1 MARIAGTNIPD
12 NKKIEYSLPYV
23 YGVGHS
29 LAVKVLKDLNIDP
42 DIRVKDLSDK
52 QLKTISDHI
61 EKEFIVEG
69 NLKRQIKKNIR
80 RLIHTNSYIGNRH
93 AKRLPAHG
101 QRTKTNS
108 RTVRGHRKTT
118 GVSRSR
124 SSAPKK

>member
-12 NKKIEYSLPYV
+12 NKKVEYSLPYV

-29 LAVKVLKDLNIDP
+29 LAVKVLKELNIDLN
-42 DIRVKDLSDK
+42 IRVKDLTDK
-52 QLKTISDHI
+52 QLKTISDYI

-80 RLIHTNSYIGNRH
+80 RLIHTNSYIGSRH

-108 RTVRGHRKTT
+108 RTIRGHKKASGASRARATT
-118 GVSRSR
+118 
-124 SSAPKK
+124 KK